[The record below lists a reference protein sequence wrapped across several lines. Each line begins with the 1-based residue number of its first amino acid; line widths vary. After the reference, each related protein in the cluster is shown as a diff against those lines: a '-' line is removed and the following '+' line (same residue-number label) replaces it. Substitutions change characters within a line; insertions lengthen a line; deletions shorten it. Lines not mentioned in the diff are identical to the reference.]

1 MKESVKAVLSAYES
15 GRSIVQKMDHE
26 PGPRPAE
33 RLMSLAT
40 ANDPEAAADAITRNS
55 DGTYEV
61 DTERLQDHVEGYNY
75 DADDAN
81 EAQFGC
87 GR

>member
-1 MKESVKAVLSAYES
+1 
-15 GRSIVQKMDHE
+15 
-26 PGPRPAE
+26 
-33 RLMSLAT
+33 MSLAT